1 MDPLLLVGTRIVIFA
16 LVAYSVAGY
25 LLYKKK
31 TAANIVLFFQS
42 TGLFLDITATA
53 LMILGS
59 TNTPFSVHGFLGY
72 SALVGMVIETTLLWR
87 FRMQKGK
94 EFPVSQGFHVYSKL
108 ALTWWITAFV
118 VGALLVFLK

>member
-1 MDPLLLVGTRIVIFA
+1 MDPLLLVGTRIVILA
-16 LVAYSVAGY
+16 LIAYSVAGY

-31 TAANIVLFFQS
+31 SPANIVVYVQS
-42 TGLFLDITATA
+42 TGLFFDVAATA

-59 TNTPFSVHGFLGY
+59 TNTPFSIHGFLGY
-72 SALVGMVIETTLLWR
+72 SALVGMIIETTLLWK

-94 EFPVSQGFHVYSKL
+94 ESPVSKGFQMYSKL
-108 ALTWWITAFV
+108 ALAWWVTAFV